1 MSIKTQARQLYP
13 FLAAVCVIALGTS
26 CAPVT
31 NRQSVTVKG
40 SDTMVQLAQ
49 RWAEVY
55 MNEHLD
61 AVLQVTGGGS
71 GTGIAALI
79 NGSTDIAQASRI
91 MKDEEKES
99 ALEQRGQA
107 VSEIAVALDAVAVYV
122 NEDNP
127 VEALTIAEIDGI
139 FRAEVTNWSE
149 VGGPDTAI
157 VLYGR
162 ANSSGTYVYFKEEV
176 MGDADFPTH
185 YQALPGTAA
194 VINAVSNDPNGV
206 GYGGIGY
213 ASGVKTVAISLEE
226 GGEPIEPSESNVLT
240 NAYPLS
246 RNLYF
251 YTIGEPDGLI
261 GEFID
266 WTLSPEGQE
275 IVSEAGYYPL
285 R

>member
-1 MSIKTQARQLYP
+1 MKTQARQLYLL
-13 FLAAVCVIALGTS
+13 LAAGCVLAVGTA

-31 NRQSVTVKG
+31 DQQSVTVKG

-49 RWAEVY
+49 RWSEVY

-91 MKDEEKES
+91 MNDEERES
-99 ALEQRGQA
+99 ALEQRAQA

-122 NEDNP
+122 SEDNP
-127 VEALTIAEIDGI
+127 VEALTIAEIDRI
-139 FRAEVTNWSE
+139 FRGEVTNWSE
-149 VGGPDTAI
+149 VGGADAAI
-157 VLYGR
+157 ILYGR
-162 ANSSGTYVYFKEEV
+162 ENSSGTYVYFKEEV
-176 MGDADFPTH
+176 MDEADFATH

-213 ASGVKTVAISLEE
+213 ASGVKTVAIDLEE
-226 GGEPIEPSESNVLT
+226 GGEPVEPSESNVLT

-251 YTIGEPDGLI
+251 YTIGEPAGLV

-275 IVSEAGYYPL
+275 IVSEVGYYPL